1 MDGYMPEWRISIR
14 ERMDRVGSMR
24 ILLVTALVSLLT
36 GCKVSS
42 HSTQNSTLGVP
53 RSSAE
58 LLAVVDQ
65 PGPVLL
71 ETVNSSDWQINRSGL
86 INLEHPRAKEAGL
99 TEGQEPIQV
108 YFHVLRHPTHGT
120 FIVDTGVE
128 KAMRDKPEDAAMSG
142 LVASFMKV
150 DTMKIHE
157 PLGDWLAK
165 QEAPLQG
172 VFLTHLHTDHIM
184 GMKDVP
190 DGTAVYTGPGE
201 TSDRAFLN
209 LFSRGSTDA
218 ALEGKADISEWAY
231 APDATGRFAGVLD
244 IFGDGS
250 VWALWVP
257 GHTPGSTAY
266 LVRTPNGPVLLTG
279 DASHTR
285 WGWEHDV
292 EPGTFSGDLKKSA
305 ESFTRLRQLVADHSS
320 IEVRFG
326 HQG

>member
-1 MDGYMPEWRISIR
+1 
-14 ERMDRVGSMR
+14 
-24 ILLVTALVSLLT
+24 
-36 GCKVSS
+36 
-42 HSTQNSTLGVP
+42 
-53 RSSAE
+53 
-58 LLAVVDQ
+58 
-65 PGPVLL
+65 
-71 ETVNSSDWQINRSGL
+71 
-86 INLEHPRAKEAGL
+86 
-99 TEGQEPIQV
+99 
-108 YFHVLRHPTHGT
+108 
-120 FIVDTGVE
+120 
-128 KAMRDKPEDAAMSG
+128 MSG

-218 ALEGKADISEWAY
+218 ALEGKAGISEWAY

-266 LVRTPNGPVLLTG
+266 LVRTPSGPVLLTG

-292 EPGTFSGDLKKSA
+292 EPGTFSSDLEKSV
-305 ESFTRLRQLVADHSS
+305 ESFTRLRQLAADHSS